1 MIKLKIF
8 LSIIFLSSIG
18 FAQLNSVYSRYG
30 IGNIEYSTSAR
41 NYGLGE
47 LGTALD
53 DKDFING
60 FNPAA
65 WNRISLTRVEFGSL
79 FNGSFVSDLNNS
91 NFYSGMDFNGFA
103 LAVPVSERYGVGI
116 VFGLQPFSK
125 VNYQVN
131 NITSGVSADDFNT
144 LYSGEGGISK
154 LFIGSSYRL
163 PFDLSLGAELDYYF
177 GNLVY
182 KSEITFPNSSN
193 TSALF
198 EKSYKTKGLGGTVG
212 LISPNLNQYL
222 LIQSVKS
229 IKFGIAYSFTST
241 MNTDSAYYTTT
252 SFSKDT
258 TAVGLTNS
266 EIPSRLSLGFAINF
280 DKYSSVNVDYLIQ
293 RWSKYRLGQTIGENL
308 QDVNKFSLG
317 FEYRVNPDGI
327 SFSDLLIW
335 RFGLSYE
342 QTPFKVNGTS
352 INQLGINAGI
362 SLPMGRDNTI
372 DLGIRYA
379 IRGLKDTGLV
389 RENIFGLNV
398 SLSFGE
404 LWFLRQD
411 R

>member
-1 MIKLKIF
+1 MIKVKIF
-8 LSIIFLSSIG
+8 FSVVLLSSLG

-41 NYGLGE
+41 NFGLGE

-79 FNGSFVSDLNNS
+79 FTGSFVSDQNS
-91 NFYSGMDFNGFA
+91 SNYYSGMDFNGFA
-103 LAVPVSERYGVGI
+103 MAIPVSEKNGVGI

-131 NITSGVSADDFNT
+131 NITSSVSADDFNT

-154 LFIGSSYRL
+154 LFFGSSYRL

-182 KSEITFPNSSN
+182 KTQITFPNSSN
-193 TSALF
+193 TSAIF
-198 EKSYKTKGLGGTVG
+198 EKSYKTKGLGGTIG
-212 LISPNLNQYL
+212 LISPDLNHYFKL
-222 LIQSVKS
+222 QSINSV
-229 IKFGIAYSFTST
+229 KFGISYSFTST
-241 MNTDSAYYTTT
+241 MNTDSAYFTTT
-252 SFSKDT
+252 SFAKDT
-258 TAVGLTNS
+258 TAQGLTNS
-266 EIPSRLSLGFAINF
+266 NIPSRLNIGLAMRIN
-280 DKYSSVNVDYLIQ
+280 KYSSINVDYLIQ
-293 RWSKYRLGQTIGENL
+293 RWSKYSFGDVPGSNL
-308 QDVNKFSLG
+308 QDVNKVSAG

-327 SFSDLLIW
+327 AFSDLLIW
-335 RFGLSYE
+335 RFGFSYE
-342 QTPFKVNGTS
+342 QTPFRINGKS
-352 INQLGINAGI
+352 INQIGINAGV
-362 SLPMGRDNTI
+362 SLPMGRENTI

-379 IRGLKDTGLV
+379 MRGVKENGLI

>member
-1 MIKLKIF
+1 
-8 LSIIFLSSIG
+8 
-18 FAQLNSVYSRYG
+18 
-30 IGNIEYSTSAR
+30 SAR
-41 NYGLGE
+41 NFGLGE
-47 LGTALD
+47 LGTALE

-79 FNGSFVSDLNNS
+79 FSGSFVSDQNS
-91 NFYSGMDFNGFA
+91 SNYYSGMDFNGFA
-103 LAVPVSERYGVGI
+103 MAIPISEKNGIGI

-131 NITSGVSADDFNT
+131 NITGGISADDFNT

-154 LFIGSSYRL
+154 LFFGSSYRL
-163 PFDLSLGAELDYYF
+163 PFDLSIGAELDYYF

-198 EKSYKTKGLGGTVG
+198 EKSYKTKGLGGTLG
-212 LISPNLNQYL
+212 LITPDLNQFL
-222 LIQSVKS
+222 KLGDVKS
-229 IKFGIAYSFTST
+229 IKFGIAYSFTSK
-241 MNTDSAYYTTT
+241 MNTDSAYFTTT
-252 SFSKDT
+252 SYTKDT
-258 TAVGLTNS
+258 TAQGLTNS
-266 EIPSRLSLGFAINF
+266 EIPSRLNLGLVINVN
-280 DKYSSVNVDYLIQ
+280 KYSSINVDYLIQ
-293 RWSKYRLGQTIGENL
+293 RWSKYSFGNVLGPNL
-308 QDVNKFSLG
+308 QDVNKVSAG

-327 SFSDLLIW
+327 SFTDLLIW

-342 QTPFKVNGTS
+342 QTPFRINGNS
-352 INQLGINAGI
+352 ISQFSASAGV
-362 SLPMGRDNTI
+362 SLPMGRENTI

-379 IRGLKDTGLV
+379 MRGLKENGLV
-389 RENIFGLNV
+389 KENILGLNV